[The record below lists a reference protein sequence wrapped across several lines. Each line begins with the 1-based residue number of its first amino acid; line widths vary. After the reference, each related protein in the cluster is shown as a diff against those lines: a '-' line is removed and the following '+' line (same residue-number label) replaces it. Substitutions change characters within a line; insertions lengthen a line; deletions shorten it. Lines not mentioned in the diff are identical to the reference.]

1 MTDRVFVPTDYIAPT
16 VSTSF
21 VSVPVLYLTMHASF
35 GNEVAIL
42 FRKRM
47 SLGWILMSYRRY
59 KKGQPRSKISFLLYK
74 LYRNLLFCFLFN
86 FSKGGN
92 VNIRLHCKI
101 SFHLLLFHEI
111 SIYSG
116 MFITKNI
123 AK

>member
-1 MTDRVFVPTDYIAPT
+1 MFVPTDYIAPT

-21 VSVPVLYLTMHASF
+21 VSVPVMYLTMHASF

-59 KKGQPRSKISFLLYK
+59 KKRQPRSKISFLLYK
-74 LYRNLLFCFLFN
+74 LYRNLLFFVFC

-101 SFHLLLFHEI
+101 LFQLLLFHEI

-116 MFITKNI
+116 IFVTKNI